1 MNPSEFKFYCPRCA
15 GSISASP
22 EWEGL
27 ASNCPHCGE
36 EIQVPRGSPATV
48 EVTAPPLRRSFLVW
62 LKARKAF
69 AITIALVFAVF
80 AGALIHSR
88 SELKRVQKEAPSS
101 SYEVDRPYD
110 PFVLGNGYRIQNLRL
125 EERGSDGRVHV
136 LTNSEEYQAFMR
148 AEEDY
153 RMKHPAPVQEDEA
166 SICST
171 CNGTGKNRST
181 SVSSCAACSG
191 GGTRLT
197 PSGHRMV
204 CNGCE
209 GTGIARQDPNCIY
222 CQGTGRVGL
231 PGQ

>member
-88 SELKRVQKEAPSS
+88 SELKRVRTAEPGRAPLVYS
-101 SYEVDRPYD
+101 DD
-110 PFVLGNGYRIQNLRL
+110 PFVLSNGYRVSRL
-125 EERGSDGRVHV
+125 YKEGADGQTYEFRDRESLEAWERQQPRKAED
-136 LTNSEEYQAFMR
+136 
-148 AEEDY
+148 EEDSTC
-153 RMKHPAPVQEDEA
+153 
-166 SICST
+166 SICS
-171 CNGTGKNRST
+171 GTGRSRAT
-181 SVSSCAACSG
+181 SAPRCTSCAG
-191 GGTRLT
+191 GGTKLT
-197 PSGHRMV
+197 PSGHRMI

-209 GTGIARQDPNCIY
+209 GTGFARHDPNCIY